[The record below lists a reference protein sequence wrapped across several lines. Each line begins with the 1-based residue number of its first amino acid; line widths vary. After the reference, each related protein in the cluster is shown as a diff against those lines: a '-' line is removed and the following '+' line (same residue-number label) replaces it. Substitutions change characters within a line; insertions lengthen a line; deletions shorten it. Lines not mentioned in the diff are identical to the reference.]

1 VTNPRLTRVILASV
15 FFAALV
21 VPVVASASA
30 RARTTAQTQSPTQS
44 QTPTPSVSTT
54 PIRVNAR
61 NSAIGL
67 LILTG
72 CAAGGYFAAKW
83 IRRRQRPR
91 PPGPWFGGRR

>member
-1 VTNPRLTRVILASV
+1 LTRAILSSV
-15 FFAALV
+15 FLAALV
-21 VPVVASASA
+21 VPVVAPVPA
-30 RARTTAQTQSPTQS
+30 RARTTAQTQSPSQQS
-44 QTPTPSVSTT
+44 QTATPSVSAT
-54 PIRVNAR
+54 PIQVNAR

-67 LILTG
+67 LILTA